1 MTGYDKKS
9 LTLTTSCPATLTA
22 EIDITGNGDWT
33 PYMRFRVANQATHSF
48 PDSFSAYW
56 IRFRSDKDCTATA
69 TLVYE

>member
-1 MTGYDKKS
+1 VKPDQ
-9 LTLTTSCPATLTA
+9 
-22 EIDITGNGDWT
+22 IDNTGNGDWAAYQT
-33 PYMRFRVANQATHSF
+33 FEVKDQMKYTF